1 MSKYSRSDLAADP
14 QIDSPKKLQR
24 PRWQIVAAVSCFL
37 VVLTI
42 QYGLTARANSCSW
55 DEEDHIFAGY
65 MMWKHAD
72 FGRNPEHPPLVKL
85 LATIPLLRL
94 PLTIPQSQ
102 DQFFK
107 RDAFITGREFLF
119 NNNADQI
126 LFRTRMAA
134 SLLSLLMMVLVFLAA
149 REMFGTAAG
158 FIALGLLVFDP
169 TVVAHGAYVTTD
181 MGLSCFMFGSIYAF
195 YRYVKAPS
203 PRRLMGAGLVTG
215 LALASKHSAILV
227 FPMLVLLA
235 IYEAVRRR
243 SPSEEIVPAAKGKRA
258 LRLAGALVLL
268 SLISVGV
275 LWSFYGFRY
284 QARPAGLQLNPP
296 LADYVKGLSRP
307 RDVKILNFVSHFR
320 LLPESYIYGL
330 ADVRLTADFYA
341 TYVLGKDYPKGQ
353 WFYFPVAFA
362 VKSSLTFLIMF
373 VLTGWVIAS
382 GRLRA
387 WREIL
392 FLTVPPIVYF
402 AVAMGSGMNIGVR
415 HILPVYI
422 FLAVLLAGAAAKL
435 IAANRRWLYVV
446 LALLVFQAVSVVRTY
461 PAYVAY
467 ANELFGGPSQSYR
480 YLSDSNVDWGQQL
493 KSTKRYLDQNGIK
506 DCWFVYFAAGVVDTD
521 YYGIPCKP
529 LPTADSLWLENPP
542 QAPPA
547 IDGVVLISAGDL
559 SGFEFGAGSL
569 NPYEQFKQLQPIAV
583 IDYGVF
589 VFKGHFEIPLAAALG
604 HEQHAGTLRRAG
616 KLPEALAEEQQALA
630 LAPSSVQMNNNLGD
644 LLSAT
649 GRHDEAQQAYARA
662 LHLAQTVEP
671 EFQSGW
677 VPDLEKKL
685 GNQK

>member
-1 MSKYSRSDLAADP
+1 MAAG
-14 QIDSPKKLQR
+14 
-24 PRWQIVAAVSCFL
+24 VACFL
-37 VVLTI
+37 LVLV
-42 QYGLTARANSCSW
+42 QYALTARANSATW
-55 DEEDHIFAGY
+55 DEGDHIYSGY

-94 PLTIPQSQ
+94 PLKMPPSE

-107 RDAFITGREFLF
+107 RDAMIGGREFLF
-119 NNNADQI
+119 KNDADQI
-126 LFRTRMAA
+126 LFRVRMMA

-158 FIALGLLVFDP
+158 FIALGLLAFDP
-169 TVVAHGAYVTTD
+169 TVLAHGAVVTTD
-181 MGLSCFMFGSIYAF
+181 MGLSCFVFASIYAF
-195 YRYVKAPS
+195 YRYVKALS
-203 PRRLMGAGLVTG
+203 PRRLIIAGLATG

-235 IYEAVRRR
+235 IYEALRR
-243 SPSEEIVPAAKGKRA
+243 VAAAESVHASKRKRA

-284 QARPAGLQLNPP
+284 QARPAGLKLNPP

-307 RDVKILNFVSHFR
+307 RDVKLLTTVARFR
-320 LLPESYIYGL
+320 LLPESYLEGL
-330 ADVRLTADFYA
+330 ADVRIMSDFYA

-362 VKSSLTFLIMF
+362 VKSSLTFLIML
-373 VLTGWVIAS
+373 VVTGWVIAS
-382 GRLRA
+382 GQLRA

-392 FLTVPPIVYF
+392 FLTVPPVVHF

-415 HILPVYI
+415 HILPIYI
-422 FLAVLLAGAAAKL
+422 FLAVLIAGAFAKL
-435 IAANRRWLYVV
+435 IAGNRRWLYVT

-461 PAYVAY
+461 PAYLAY
-467 ANELFGGPSQSYR
+467 ANELWGGPSQTYK
-480 YLSDSNVDWGQQL
+480 YLSDSNADWGQQL
-493 KSTKRYLDQNGIK
+493 KSTKRYLDQHGIK
-506 DCWFVYFAAGVVDTD
+506 DCWFIYFAAGVVDPN

-529 LPTADSLWLENPP
+529 LPTADSLWLGDPP

-559 SGFEFGAGSL
+559 SGYEFGAGPL
-569 NPYEQFKQLQPIAV
+569 NPYEQFKSLRPVAV

-589 VFKGHFEIPLAAALG
+589 VFHGHFEIPLAAALG
-604 HEQHAGTLRRAG
+604 HDEQAG
-616 KLPEALAEEQQALA
+616 KFQDAKKYPEALAEIQQAVA
-630 LAPSSVQMNNNLGD
+630 LAPDSVPLNFDLGET
-644 LLSAT
+644 LSAL
-649 GRHDEAQQAYARA
+649 GRHDEARQAYAKA

-671 EFQSGW
+671 EFQRGW
-677 VPDLEKKL
+677 IRALEKKL
-685 GNQK
+685 ADPK

>member
-1 MSKYSRSDLAADP
+1 MATAAQTDATKEPQRSP
-14 QIDSPKKLQR
+14 
-24 PRWQIVAAVSCFL
+24 WQIAVGVSCFL
-37 VVLTI
+37 IVLI
-42 QYGLTARANSCSW
+42 FQYALTARANSATW
-55 DEEDHIFAGY
+55 DEGDHIYSGY

-94 PLTIPQSQ
+94 PLNIPPSQ

-107 RDAFITGREFLF
+107 RDAMIGGREFLF
-119 NNNADQI
+119 KNDADQI

-134 SLLSLLMMVLVFLAA
+134 SLLSLLMMVLVFLAS

-158 FIALGLLVFDP
+158 FIALGLLAFDP
-169 TVVAHGAYVTTD
+169 TVLAHGGVVTTD
-181 MGLSCFMFGSIYAF
+181 MGLSCFLFASIYAF

-203 PRRLMGAGLVTG
+203 PRRLIIAGVVTG

-235 IYEAVRRR
+235 IYEALRRE
-243 SPSEEIVPAAKGKRA
+243 SPIAQTAPMPKKRRA

-284 QARPAGLQLNPP
+284 QARPAGLKLNPP
-296 LADYVKGLSRP
+296 LADYVKALSRP
-307 RDVKILNFVSHFR
+307 RDVKILTTVARFH

-330 ADVRLTADFYA
+330 ADVRLMSDFYA

-373 VLTGWVIAS
+373 AVAAWVIAS
-382 GRLRA
+382 GRLRE

-392 FLTVPPIVYF
+392 FLTIPPAVHF

-415 HILPVYI
+415 HILPIYL
-422 FLAVLLAGAAAKL
+422 FLAVLIAGAFAKL
-435 IAANRRWLYVV
+435 IAAKRQWLYVV
-446 LALLVFQAVSVVRTY
+446 LALLLFQAVSVTRTY

-467 ANELFGGPSQSYR
+467 ANELWGGPSQVHNL
-480 YLSDSNVDWGQQL
+480 LSDSNADWGQQL
-493 KSTKRYLDQNGIK
+493 KSTKGYLDQQGIK
-506 DCWFVYFAAGVVDTD
+506 DCWFVYFAAGVVDPN
-521 YYGIPCKP
+521 YYGIPCKQ
-529 LPTADSLWLENPP
+529 LPTADSLWLGEPP

-547 IDGVVLISAGDL
+547 IDGIVFISAGDL
-559 SGFEFGAGSL
+559 SGFEFGAGPL
-569 NPYEQFKQLQPIAV
+569 NPYELFKQLQAIAV
-583 IDYGVF
+583 VDYGVF
-589 VFKGHFEIPLAAALG
+589 VFQGHFEIPLAAAMG
-604 HEQHAGTLRRAG
+604 HDQRAGNLMRAG
-616 KLPEALAEEQQALA
+616 KLPEALAEQQQALS
-630 LAPSSVQMNNNLGD
+630 LAPDSVEINNSLGD
-644 LLSAT
+644 ILGAL
-649 GRHDEAQQAYARA
+649 GRHDEARQAYAKA

-671 EFQSGW
+671 EFQRGW
-677 VPDLEKKL
+677 VPGLEKKVEEH
-685 GNQK
+685 K